1 MPHAIIIWI
10 VSVAAIAGVVFRPFR
25 VPEAIW
31 AVAAALLLIVFR
43 SILPRDAL
51 SGVARGTDVYLF
63 LLGMMLLAEV
73 AREEKLFDW
82 LAVQAVRHARGSPK
96 RLFGL
101 IYLVGIAVT
110 VLLSNDATAVVLT
123 PAVAAA
129 VKAARVT
136 RPLPYLLICAFIANA
151 ASFVLPISNPAN
163 LVIYGS
169 HMPALLE
176 WLPRYI
182 LPSVISILITYLLLY
197 RTQRKALVHPL
208 LEKHIDFIP
217 VGPEHNAGAS
227 GIDESC
233 KAFARG
239 RRSWYRTHPHA
250 SSHSRVLS
258 PNGRIA
264 AIGLGVTAIV
274 LLTASAL
281 DWQLGLPTAI
291 TGILTAALVL
301 AKTKKN
307 PLIIL
312 RGISWSVLPLVAGLF
327 VIVEAINKTGVVRAV
342 SALLQQTAS
351 HSPARAAW
359 ASGIG
364 IALFSNLANNLPSG
378 LIAADAVQNAHV
390 PEVIRN
396 AILIGVDLGPNLSV
410 TGSLA
415 TILWLVALRREGQAV
430 SAWNFLKLGLLIMT
444 PTLVATLAA
453 LWV

>member
-1 MPHAIIIWI
+1 MSHSVLVGL
-10 VSVAAIAGVVFRPFR
+10 VSVAAIAGVILRPFR
-25 VPEAIW
+25 LPEAIW
-31 AVAAALLLIVFR
+31 AVAGALLLVVLR
-43 SILPRDAL
+43 TILPRDAL
-51 SGVARGTDVYLF
+51 SGVAKGTDVYLF

-82 LAVQAVRHARGSPK
+82 LAVQAIRHARGSPQ

-129 VKAARVT
+129 VKAAKVT

-163 LVIYGS
+163 LVIYGA

-182 LPSVISILITYLLLY
+182 LPSVISIAVTYLLLY
-197 RTQRKALVHPL
+197 LTQRKAFGSL
-208 LEKHIDFIP
+208 
-217 VGPEHNAGAS
+217 AS
-227 GIDESC
+227 
-233 KAFARG
+233 
-239 RRSWYRTHPHA
+239 P
-250 SSHSRVLS
+250 SSRALS

-264 AIGLGVTAIV
+264 AMGLGVTAIV

-281 DWQLGLPTAI
+281 DWPLGLPTAI
-291 TGILTAALVL
+291 TGILTATLVL
-301 AKTKKN
+301 AKAKKN

-364 IALFSNLANNLPSG
+364 VAFFSNLANNLPSG
-378 LIAADAVQNAHV
+378 LIAADVVRNAHV
-390 PEVIRN
+390 PEIIRN

-415 TILWLVALRREGQAV
+415 TILWLVALRREGQTV
-430 SAWNFLKLGLLIMT
+430 SGWNFLKLGLLIMT
-444 PTLVATLAA
+444 PALVAALAA
-453 LWV
+453 LWW

>member
-1 MPHAIIIWI
+1 MSHSIIICL
-10 VSVAAIAGVVFRPFR
+10 VSVAAIAGVIIRPFR

-31 AVAAALLLIVFR
+31 AVAGALLLV
-43 SILPRDAL
+43 ILRTIGPRDAL
-51 SGVARGTDVYLF
+51 SGVAKGTDVYLF

-82 LAVQAVRHARGSPK
+82 LAVQAVRHARGSPRK
-96 RLFGL
+96 LFGL
-101 IYLVGIAVT
+101 IYGVGIAVT

-129 VKAARVT
+129 VKAAKVT

-163 LVIYGS
+163 LVIYGA

-182 LPSVISILITYLLLY
+182 LPSVISIAVTYLVLY
-197 RTQRKALVHPL
+197 LTQRKALLASPSS
-208 LEKHIDFIP
+208 
-217 VGPEHNAGAS
+217 HNASLLVSAGPP
-227 GIDESC
+227 
-233 KAFARG
+233 
-239 RRSWYRTHPHA
+239 T
-250 SSHSRVLS
+250 VLS

-291 TGILTAALVL
+291 TGILTAILVL
-301 AKTKKN
+301 IKTKKN

-364 IALFSNLANNLPSG
+364 VAFFSNLANNLPSG
-378 LIAADAVQNAHV
+378 LIASDVVRNAHV
-390 PEVIRN
+390 PEIIRN

-415 TILWLVALRREGQAV
+415 TILWLVALRREGQTV

-444 PTLVATLAA
+444 PALVAAIAA
-453 LWV
+453 LWL

>member
-1 MPHAIIIWI
+1 MPQAIIIWI
-10 VSVAAIAGVVFRPFR
+10 ISVAAIAGVIFRPFR

-31 AVAAALLLIVFR
+31 AVAGALLLVVLR
-43 SILPRDAL
+43 TILPRDAL
-51 SGVARGTDVYLF
+51 SGVAKGTDVYLF

-82 LAVQAVRHARGSPK
+82 LAAQAIRHARGSPK

-129 VKAARVT
+129 VKAAKVT
-136 RPLPYLLICAFIANA
+136 KPLPYLLICAFIANA

-163 LVIYGS
+163 LVIYGL

-176 WLPRYI
+176 WLPRFI
-182 LPSVISILITYLLLY
+182 VPSVVSIVMTYLLLY
-197 RTQRKALVHPL
+197 LTQRKALGLPI
-208 LEKHIDFIP
+208 EKHIDFP
-217 VGPEHNAGAS
+217 ALTA
-227 GIDESC
+227 
-233 KAFARG
+233 
-239 RRSWYRTHPHA
+239 
-250 SSHSRVLS
+250 
-258 PNGRIA
+258 NGRIA
-264 AIGLGVTAIV
+264 AMGLGVTAIV

-291 TGILTAALVL
+291 TGILIAAMVLVK
-301 AKTKKN
+301 AKKT
-307 PLIIL
+307 PMIIL

-327 VIVEAINKTGVVRAV
+327 VIVEAINKTGMVRAI
-342 SALLQQTAS
+342 SAILQQTAS

-359 ASGIG
+359 AGGIG
-364 IALFSNLANNLPSG
+364 VAFFSNLANNLPSG

-390 PEVIRN
+390 PEIIRN

-415 TILWLVALRREGQAV
+415 TILWLVALRREGQTV
-430 SAWNFLKLGLLIMT
+430 SARNFLKLGLLIMT
-444 PTLVATLAA
+444 PALVAALAA
-453 LWV
+453 LWW